1 MRFTIYTKNNCAYC
15 RLAKNFLEDK
25 QLTYSEISLDNPAF
39 LTDFKQRNPEVKTV
53 PFIIDEEQN
62 VVVGGYSDLRKHLNG

>member
-39 LTDFKQRNPEVKTV
+39 LSEFKQSNPNVRTV
-53 PFIIDEEQN
+53 PFILDNEHN
-62 VVVGGYSDLRKHLNG
+62 VVVGGYSDLRKYFNG